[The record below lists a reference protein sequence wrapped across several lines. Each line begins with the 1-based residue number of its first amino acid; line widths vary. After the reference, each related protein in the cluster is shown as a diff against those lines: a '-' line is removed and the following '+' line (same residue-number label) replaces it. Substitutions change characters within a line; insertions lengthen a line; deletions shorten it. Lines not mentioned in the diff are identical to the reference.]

1 MAWNQPGGNGNRD
14 PWGNRGNQQGPPDL
28 DEVLKKLQGKL
39 GGIFGKRSGGGGDGQ
54 GGGGGGFKLSGG
66 GGISIG
72 VVLAVVLGVW
82 FVAGVFIVDP
92 AEEAVVLRFGK
103 YHRTEASGPHWAPYF
118 VDEVRP
124 VNVQAIRSEELGFR
138 SQQGSKGSVPN
149 EALMLTEDENI
160 VDLQLAVQYRVKD
173 AAQFLF
179 KVQDPISTLREVT
192 ESAVREIVGRSK
204 MDFVL
209 TQGRD
214 VVAAEVERLSQ
225 EILDRYETGLLIVS
239 VNMQDAQPPAQ
250 VQGAFLDA
258 IKAREDQQRIINEAR
273 AFASDIV
280 PKARGEAD
288 AILERSEAYRS
299 RVIAKAEGETSRFSQ
314 VLDEYHK
321 APRITR
327 ERLYIETLE
336 SVFSNTSKVMLD
348 VEGGNNL
355 LYLPLDKLIGSARER
370 DAERNMGRPDS
381 DSVPLPTYDSDRRSR
396 DSRGRSR

>member
-39 GGIFGKRSGGGGDGQ
+39 GGIFGGRSGGGGGDGK
-54 GGGGGGFKLSGG
+54 GGGGFKLSGG
-66 GGISIG
+66 GGVSLG
-72 VVLAVVLGVW
+72 VIAVVALGVW
-82 FVAGVFIVDP
+82 FVAGIFIVDP

-118 VDEVRP
+118 VDEVRT

-225 EILDRYETGLLIVS
+225 EIADRYETGLLIVS

-299 RVIAKAEGETSRFSQ
+299 RVIAKADGESSRFNQ
-314 VLDEYHK
+314 VLDEYNK

-327 ERLYIETLE
+327 ERLYLDTLE
-336 SVFSNTSKVMLD
+336 SVMSNTSKVMLD

-355 LYLPLDKLIGSARER
+355 LYLPLDKLIDSARER
-370 DAERNMGRPDS
+370 DAQRNIGVPDS
-381 DSVPLPTYDSDRRSR
+381 DSGPRPTYDSDRRSR
-396 DSRGRSR
+396 DSRTRSR

>member
-39 GGIFGKRSGGGGDGQ
+39 GGIFGNRGGGGGGDGSS
-54 GGGGGGFKLSGG
+54 GGGFKFSGG
-66 GGISIG
+66 GGVGIG
-72 VVLAVVLGVW
+72 VVLAVALGVW

-103 YHRTEASGPHWAPYF
+103 YNRTEASGPHWAPYF
-118 VDEVRP
+118 IDEVRP
-124 VNVQAIRSEELGFR
+124 VNVQAIRSEEIGFR

-160 VDLQLAVQYRVKD
+160 VDLQIAVQYRVKD
-173 AAQFLF
+173 AADFLF
-179 KVQDPISTLREVT
+179 RVQDPISTLREVT
-192 ESAVREIVGRSK
+192 ESALREIVGRSK

-214 VVAAEVERLSQ
+214 VVAAEVERLVQ
-225 EILDRYETGLLIVS
+225 EILDRYRTGLLIVS

-258 IKAREDQQRIINEAR
+258 IKAREDQQRIINESR

-299 RVIAKAEGETSRFSQ
+299 RVIAKAEGETSRFTQ
-314 VLDEYHK
+314 VLDEYNK

-327 ERLYIETLE
+327 ERLYLE
-336 SVFSNTSKVMLD
+336 SMESVLGNTSKVLVD

-355 LYLPLDKLIGSARER
+355 LYLPLDKLIEATRER
-370 DAERNMGRPDS
+370 DVERTRGVPDS
-381 DSVPLPTYDSDRRSR
+381 DSVPLPTYDSDRRNR
-396 DSRGRSR
+396 NPRGRTR